1 MSQPTLTVEIPPLM
15 IASSL
20 GNSTGLPASVRPN
33 VFRAKL
39 DDVRALVSV
48 LKAVA
53 FKDKANCIIS
63 RDGMRFV
70 VEDSHASLARC
81 HLQQAHF
88 RDYFFP
94 SQPGS
99 VVPQTLS
106 MDADGRSDDPA
117 TLEITFSVDIQTLL
131 DCLTIFGGSSSN
143 PFSSP
148 AMQARAAEL
157 PGASQQQQSQAFRH
171 PHHRDGEEKTC
182 VAVRISCPLEGNEL
196 SLTLEEKGVVTMCQ
210 LTTFEPEPH
219 VDLHASFAAQRI
231 VGKVIMKSQWL
242 RDAFSELDGTSDTV
256 TLLVSPA
263 APYFRLS
270 ASGLA
275 GDTQMDYPKDT
286 DVVESFHCMK
296 TSTNNY
302 KYSLLQPC
310 LRALALSTKSNIRIN
325 ETGFLSM
332 QFMVPINE
340 NDISFVEYLVSPL
353 VDEEDGDAPNTGPIP

>member
-1 MSQPTLTVEIPPLM
+1 M
-15 IASSL
+15 ASSL
-20 GNSTGLPASVRPN
+20 GSSIGASSSARPN
-33 VFRAKL
+33 VFRARL

-53 FKDKANCIIS
+53 FKDKANCIIT

-70 VEDSHASLARC
+70 VEDSHASQARC

-94 SQPGS
+94 SQHGS

-106 MDADGRSDDPA
+106 MDVDGRSEDPA
-117 TLEITFSVDIQTLL
+117 TLEISFSVDIQTLL

-148 AMQARAAEL
+148 AMQLRAADL
-157 PGASQQQQSQAFRH
+157 PGASQQQHSQAFRQL
-171 PHHRDGEEKTC
+171 HHRDMDEKSS
-182 VAVRISCPLEGNEL
+182 VAVRISCPLDCHEL

-210 LTTFEPEPH
+210 LTTFEPEPLT
-219 VDLHASFAAQRI
+219 DLHASFAAQRI

-286 DVVESFHCMK
+286 DVVESFHCMR

-325 ETGFLSM
+325 ETGFLSI
-332 QFMVPINE
+332 QFMIPINE

-353 VDEEDGDAPNTGPIP
+353 VDEDDGDVADPCKAT